1 MPSTTFRIRS
11 LAVGGKIVENVT
23 AAVVPVTG
31 SLLLGQS
38 FLNRFG
44 LWSIDNNK
52 QSLVLES
59 LLPMQAPNPVSQQGG
74 SQSLTSQK
82 SPPPFQQTPS
92 LPADTIPAQGQPV
105 CLDQDALL
113 RVLVTSLLAEQG
125 KITRDGI
132 SMEGCQIIQKGSRVE
147 ILERYPSEFD
157 YRSRRQGSSHLVDSE
172 QCRRR
177 LHP

>member
-1 MPSTTFRIRS
+1 
-11 LAVGGKIVENVT
+11 
-23 AAVVPVTG
+23 
-31 SLLLGQS
+31 
-38 FLNRFG
+38 
-44 LWSIDNNK
+44 
-52 QSLVLES
+52 
-59 LLPMQAPNPVSQQGG
+59 MQAPNPVSQQGG

-147 ILERYPSEFD
+147 ILERYPSD
-157 YRSRRQGSSHLVDSE
+157 STIGHVVKVRVTSSTLNNAVVGCTLE
-172 QCRRR
+172 LTQ
-177 LHP
+177 